1 MEENWAMQ
9 DVKNALRANASK
21 SAHCVVRDNVKC
33 LNPWDCQS
41 KRQHDIYGVYPT
53 LQAYSGGG
61 GRCDGVCYALKG
73 NYIDRDTKQNGV
85 GWREGEMYV
94 LDATDRHG
102 VVYPETARTLTAEH
116 DGSWCVDK
124 GPNVVCYGVDCRNGV
139 LDEEKTHTIQ
149 AKPSGGT
156 SLNCT
161 PSVCYRNS
169 GYGDMVE
176 GVGTLRAN
184 GGDVGGGYGE
194 HRH

>member
-1 MEENWAMQ
+1 M
-9 DVKNALRANASK
+9 
-21 SAHCVVRDNVKC
+21 
-33 LNPWDCQS
+33 
-41 KRQHDIYGVYPT
+41 
-53 LQAYSGGG
+53 
-61 GRCDGVCYALKG
+61 KG
-73 NYIDRDTKQNGV
+73 NYIDRETRQNGC
-85 GWREGEMYV
+85 GWRYGEMYT

-102 VVYPETARTLTAEH
+102 VVYPDTARTLTAEH

-161 PSVCYRNS
+161 PSVCYRSS

-184 GGDVGGGYGE
+184 GGDVGGGTE
-194 HRH
+194 SIVIERIHQRP